1 MFEEKE
7 IDILELLKKLKNHI
21 ILILISTVL
30 LGAIVF
36 GASKFLITPKYEAN
50 TSMIVGNS
58 QAEQVQNQQQANVD
72 YNEIQANRALVST
85 YSEIVKSR
93 GIADRVIENLD
104 LKMDYEDFSK
114 KVSIEP
120 VRDTQIISVK
130 VVDTIPERAMDIA
143 NETSE
148 IFKESITKIM
158 NVDNVQILDGASLPD
173 KPSSPKVARNTA
185 IGLVLGLI
193 VGLGIAFLKEIGDTS
208 ITSSDEIINEFNI
221 PVLGTVPLMKTDDL
235 KKGAKKWVKIIITAI
250 LLPSMNLFVLF
261 VLIFNFQKLIEN

>member
-21 ILILISTVL
+21 VLILISTVL

-58 QAEQVQNQQQANVD
+58 QEEQVQNQQQGNVD
-72 YNEIQANRALVST
+72 YNKIQANRALVST

-93 GIADRVIENLD
+93 GIADRVIENLA

-120 VRDTQIISVK
+120 VKDTQIISVK

-158 NVDNVQILDGASLPD
+158 NVDNVQILDGATLPD

-185 IGLVLGLI
+185 ISIVLGFI
-193 VGLGIAFLKEIGDTS
+193 IGLGIAFLKEIRDTS

-235 KKGAKKWVKIIITAI
+235 KKGAK
-250 LLPSMNLFVLF
+250 N
-261 VLIFNFQKLIEN
+261 E

>member
-1 MFEEKE
+1 MNESYELNLLDLFKK
-7 IDILELLKKLKNHI
+7 IKNNIVLILLNGI
-21 ILILISTVL
+21 ILGVL
-30 LGAIVF
+30 CF
-36 GASKFLITPKYEAN
+36 GLSKFLITPKYEAN

-58 QAEQVQNQQQANVD
+58 QEEQVQNQQQGNVD

-120 VRDTQIISVK
+120 VKDTQIISVK

-158 NVDNVQILDGASLPD
+158 NVDNVQILDGATLPD
-173 KPSSPKVARNTA
+173 KPSSPKVARDTA
-185 IGLVLGLI
+185 IGLVLGFI
-193 VGLGIAFLKEIGDTS
+193 IGLGIAFLKELGDTS
-208 ITSSDEIINEFNI
+208 ITSSEEIINEFNI

-235 KKGAKKWVKIIITAI
+235 KKGAK
-250 LLPSMNLFVLF
+250 N
-261 VLIFNFQKLIEN
+261 E

>member
-7 IDILELLKKLKNHI
+7 IDILKLLKKLKNHI

-93 GIADRVIENLD
+93 GIADRVIENLA

-235 KKGAKKWVKIIITAI
+235 KKGAKK
-250 LLPSMNLFVLF
+250 
-261 VLIFNFQKLIEN
+261 